1 MEFWDQKIV
10 AGVKSGINGWFRRTY
25 TFLPPNIRPQL
36 MHVFVETHCRTEVG
50 DTSYPFWGD
59 DVSNVYFK

>member
-36 MHVFVETHCRTEVG
+36 MHVLCG
-50 DTSYPFWGD
+50 DAL
-59 DVSNVYFK
+59 SNRSRRYFIPVLGRRR